1 MSARASI
8 ALVLSLGLVTGGCA
22 GPGSSATSSGEVL
35 ATPATTATT
44 GLIAG
49 SPGPSGSA
57 EVPTEG
63 PLPAWAQVAPGGDQP
78 AAREDHTW
86 TVDEGGAIAYLFG
99 GRDGSTVHG
108 DIWAY
113 GLATDAWQ
121 RIDVSG
127 ASPAARFG
135 HEAAWVPGHGLVVFG
150 GQAGSTFFG
159 DLWLF
164 NAEAA
169 RWEELPAAGAPPVAR
184 YGSCSAI
191 GSDGHFW
198 ISHGFT
204 ENGTRFDDT
213 RAYDLDARSW
223 ADETPAGDL
232 PVKRCLHVCWW
243 TADERLA
250 LYGGQTNGTPA
261 LGDLW
266 AYSAGDGAPGW
277 TPLGEPLPLARN
289 LVAAAVVEDS
299 VVLFGGRTDTGVAV
313 GDLYVVAGDLSRAEA
328 IATTGA
334 TPTPRWAATL
344 IHDSARGRLLLL
356 GGTDGAASS
365 EMWELRWMP

>member
-1 MSARASI
+1 MAPPTKR
-8 ALVLSLGLVTGGCA
+8 
-22 GPGSSATSSGEVL
+22 P
-35 ATPATTATT
+35 
-44 GLIAG
+44 
-49 SPGPSGSA
+49 
-57 EVPTEG
+57 VPT
-63 PLPAWAQVAPGGDQP
+63 WAQRTHGADQP

-86 TVDEGGAIAYLFG
+86 TVDEAGAVAYLFG

-108 DIWAY
+108 DLWAFD
-113 GLATDAWQ
+113 LATDAWQ
-121 RIDVSG
+121 RVDVSG

-135 HEAAWVPGHGLVVFG
+135 HEAAWVPGQGLVIFG

-164 NAEAA
+164 NQQTAT
-169 RWEELPAAGAPPVAR
+169 WEELPAAGAAPVAR

-191 GSDGHFW
+191 GSDGRFW

-213 RAYDLDARSW
+213 RAYDLDARRW
-223 ADETPAGDL
+223 ADETPTGDL
-232 PVKRCLHVCWW
+232 PVKRCLHACWW
-243 TADERLA
+243 TVDDRLA

-266 AYSAGDGAPGW
+266 AYSATAAGAAGW
-277 TPLGEPLPLARN
+277 ASLGEPVPLARN

-299 VVLFGGRTDTGVAV
+299 VVLFGGRTGTGAAV
-313 GDLYVVAGDLSRAEA
+313 SDLHVVSGDLSAAEA
-328 IATTGA
+328 LPTTGA

-356 GGTDGAASS
+356 GGTDGVTSS
-365 EMWELRWMP
+365 EMWELPWPP